1 MRNER
6 PPPLPPAPPAGTNAK
21 AGTAAAAVP
30 SLLAA
35 VAAVS
40 VGAHAII
47 QLLCGGAGAGLR
59 CNTRLA

>member
-6 PPPLPPAPPAGTNAK
+6 PPPLLPAPPAGTNAK
-21 AGTAAAAVP
+21 ASTAAAAVAGVGAIITP

-40 VGAHAII
+40 VGAHAI
-47 QLLCGGAGAGLR
+47 CVRG
-59 CNTRLA
+59 